1 MHVNVMES
9 IIGIFGSRFE
19 FNFRPREGK
28 IDQSGLGRFYDE
40 PLDFALGIDVE
51 GDSEALPFTKKHKHF
66 PSTFMAQTMNTIS
79 YSGTSAEFLAQ
90 VRVTFNAHFYPK
102 DEALSTLPVFLIDIE
117 IRKAPTRIF
126 AGDIDGKV
134 FLRIAR
140 KDTLVDGSASGGCTL
155 SYKADG
161 LQVHDEIVVIG
172 SDKKPIMP
180 KVEGSVATILDVPYS
195 VNEQWVHVATI
206 FWASH
211 VAGPV
216 LDTKRGK
223 VEFAYAR
230 RFKSASEVVKH
241 AIANEDVIRKKSAL
255 FDKIFLDPAIGKTRA
270 NFLAFAHQSFVQNAW
285 LGYLPDGR
293 QWYSSW
299 EGSCQFHSTIDVEYN
314 QAWWYYCFW
323 PELAELLLDEWSE
336 FTETNKLGL
345 TYMCHDMGSKRQVLK
360 QDYPHPM
367 EVEENANYL
376 LLLLMQWKLTGKAAI
391 VTSKKALIGKIVD
404 HLIGVA
410 LTGSGFPTEGTAN
423 TIDDASPAIQYA
435 REQTYL
441 GVKTSCALQAA
452 AALAKPLDDMTL
464 ENRCKAHVS
473 LIRKTLDERAWIGD
487 HYAVCIDKNAKG
499 LNDDGH
505 IFTPKPSRDGLIE
518 GWDAYTLYTSNG
530 MLYLLAIG
538 LLPDLDL
545 QRIKIDMEAAWRAS
559 LGEYGNFHSST
570 DHSNA
575 WLSQNMHRDFIGMY
589 LGLLIDQFDR
599 YWNFQAWE
607 NSGGRGGCFVDTY
620 GQNHLRYYPR
630 GATGFGWFFAM
641 AGASVDK
648 SDPSIPVVTIRPRI
662 APATVPLVQFVD
674 WAAELP
680 SVPVL
685 RSWLDAGQLRAAV
698 DHASALGDVD
708 LRIETA

>member
-1 MHVNVMES
+1 MES

-28 IDQSGLGRFYDE
+28 IDHSGLGRFYDE
-40 PLDFALGIDVE
+40 PLDFALGIDVD
-51 GDSEALPFTKKHKHF
+51 GDIEALPFTKKHKHF
-66 PSTFMAQTMNTIS
+66 PSTSMALTMNTVS
-79 YSGTSAEFLAQ
+79 YSGISTEFLAE

-102 DEALSTLPVFLIDIE
+102 DEVLSTLPVFIIDIDV
-117 IRKAPTRIF
+117 RKAPTRVF
-126 AGDIDGKV
+126 AGDIDGRL
-134 FLRIAR
+134 FLRISR
-140 KDTLVDGSASGGCTL
+140 KDTAIVANKDGGCML

-161 LQVHDEIVVIG
+161 LQVQDEIVAFG
-172 SDKKPIMP
+172 SDKKVLAANIKDNM
-180 KVEGSVATILDVPYS
+180 ATILDVPYS
-195 VNEQWVHVATI
+195 VNEQWVHVATV
-206 FWASH
+206 FWGSF

-216 LDTKRGK
+216 LETKRGT
-223 VEFAYAR
+223 VEFAYTR
-230 RFKSASEVVKH
+230 NFDSAAEAVKY
-241 AIANEDVIRKKSAL
+241 AMTNEERIRKKAAA
-255 FDKIFLDPAIGKTRA
+255 FDKVFLDPAIGKTRSD
-270 NFLAFAHQSFVQNAW
+270 FLAFAHQSFVQNAW

-336 FTETNKLGL
+336 FTEVNKLGL
-345 TYMCHDMGSKRQVLK
+345 TYMCHDMGSRRSVLK
-360 QDYPHPM
+360 QMYPHPM

-376 LLLLMQWKLTGKAAI
+376 LLLLMQWKYTGKES
-391 VTSKKALIGKIVD
+391 VVKSKKALIGKIVD

-441 GVKTSCALQAA
+441 GVKTLCALQAA
-452 AALAKPLDDMTL
+452 CALAKPLEDPAL
-464 ENRCKAHVS
+464 EERCKAQVA
-473 LIRKTLDERAWIGD
+473 LINKTLEERAWIGD

-505 IFTPKPSRDGLIE
+505 IFTPAPSKDGTIE

-530 MLYLLAIG
+530 MLYLLASG
-538 LLPDLDL
+538 LKPELNIS
-545 QRIKIDMEAAWRAS
+545 RIKIDMENAWRAS

-575 WLSQNMHRDFIGMY
+575 WLSQNMHRDFVGMY
-589 LGLLIDQFDR
+589 IGVLIDQFDR
-599 YWNFQAWE
+599 YWNFEVWE
-607 NSGGRGGCFVDTY
+607 NTGGRGGCFVDTY
-620 GQNHLRYYPR
+620 GHNHLRYYPR

-641 AGASVDK
+641 AGVSVDK
-648 SDPSIPVVTIRPRI
+648 VDAKAHVVSTRPQI
-662 APATVPLVQFVD
+662 APIVVPLVQFIN
-674 WAAELP
+674 WEAE
-680 SVPVL
+680 SIAIPVL
-685 RSWLDAGQLRAAV
+685 RSWIEGGEVRVAL
-698 DHASALGDVD
+698 DHAAALGDVD
-708 LRIETA
+708 LRLETK

>member
-1 MHVNVMES
+1 MES

-40 PLDFALGIDVE
+40 PLDFALGIDVD
-51 GDSEALPFTKKHKHF
+51 GDVEALPFTKRHAHF
-66 PSTFMAQTMNTIS
+66 PSTFMAQTMNTVS
-79 YSGTSAEFLAQ
+79 YSGLSTEFLAE

-102 DEALSTLPVFLIDIE
+102 DELLSTLPVFIIDIE
-117 IRKAPTRIF
+117 VRKAPTRVF
-126 AGDIDGKV
+126 AGDIDGHL

-140 KDTLVDGSASGGCTL
+140 KGTTVVQNKAGGCTL
-155 SYKADG
+155 SYKADS
-161 LQVHDEIVVIG
+161 LQVQDEIVAIGNEKKVIG
-172 SDKKPIMP
+172 A
-180 KVEGSVATILDVPYS
+180 KVEENSATVLDVPYS
-195 VNEQWVHVATI
+195 VNEQWVHVATV
-206 FWASH
+206 FWGSH

-216 LDTKRGK
+216 LETKRGK
-223 VEFAYAR
+223 VEFAYTRA
-230 RFKSASEVVKH
+230 FKSAAEAVTY
-241 AIANEDVIRKKSAL
+241 AMANEEQIRKKAAA
-255 FDKIFLDPAIGKTRA
+255 FDKVFLDPAVGKTRA
-270 NFLAFAHQSFVQNAW
+270 DFLAFAHQSFVQNAW

-293 QWYSSW
+293 KWYSSW

-323 PELAELLLDEWSE
+323 PELAEVLLDEWSE

-345 TYMCHDMGSKRQVLK
+345 TYMCHDMGSRRTVLE
-360 QDYPHPM
+360 QMYPHPM

-376 LLLLMQWKLTGKAAI
+376 LLLLMQWKLAGNDSI
-391 VTSKKALIGKIVD
+391 VKPKQALIGKIVD

-441 GVKTSCALQAA
+441 GVKTLCALQAA
-452 AALAKPLDDMTL
+452 SALAKPLEDPAL
-464 ENRCKAHVS
+464 EKRCKAQVA
-473 LIRKTLDERAWIGD
+473 LIGKTLEDRAWIGD
-487 HYAVCIDKNAKG
+487 HYAVCIDKDAKG

-505 IFTPKPSRDGLIE
+505 IFTPSPSKDGTIE

-530 MLYLLAIG
+530 MLYLLASG
-538 LLPDLDL
+538 LVPELDI
-545 QRIKIDMEAAWRAS
+545 QRIKTDMGTAWRAS
-559 LGEYGNFHSST
+559 LGPYGNFHSST

-599 YWNFQAWE
+599 YWSFETWE
-607 NSGGRGGCFVDTY
+607 NTGGRGGCFVDTY
-620 GQNHLRYYPR
+620 GHNHLRYYPR

-641 AGASVDK
+641 AGASVDRAAPGGPAI
-648 SDPSIPVVTIRPRI
+648 SFRPCI
-662 APATVPLVQFVD
+662 APVTVPLVQFVD
-674 WAAELP
+674 WEADP
-680 SVPVL
+680 PRIPVL
-685 RSWLDAGQLRAAV
+685 RTWIEGGEVRAAI
-698 DHASALGDVD
+698 DHAASLGEVD
-708 LRIETA
+708 LRIEIK